1 MPNPRKLQHTRGT
14 SWEIT
19 YRVNGQM
26 ARRRYA
32 TRQQANDA
40 LSKIRVDIA
49 RGMGLLPVDAKITM
63 AEYSHQWLAT
73 LQVRDSTRANYVSY
87 LRNHIVPALGR
98 RPLSSLRRSDI
109 AAFVAGLVDKGLK
122 PSTVRHCY
130 NVVAMVLRSACYDR
144 VLNVSPCY
152 KIKLPQSAGRT
163 LPVLTPEQVR
173 LLLDAAWDC
182 DLAVLATAVG
192 TGMRQGETL
201 GLRLP
206 HLNLL
211 RRELA
216 VEEQAMSPSGGQ
228 PYVTIDLKT
237 SASRRVLP
245 LPDFVIQA
253 IARHLEVYGPGVDGL
268 VFANRR
274 GQVWRRGSFNDS
286 VWKPTLR
293 RAGLA
298 EGFGFHALRH
308 TYASGL
314 IAENVHPRVIQAR
327 LGHKSIVET
336 MDTYGHLFPD
346 AREETTHALDR
357 LFGAATRRVSAV

>member
-1 MPNPRKLQHTRGT
+1 MANPRRLNHSRGT

-26 ARRRYA
+26 ARRRFA
-32 TRQQANDA
+32 TKQQAVDA

-63 AEYSHQWLAT
+63 TEYSQQWLST
-73 LQVRDSTRANYVSY
+73 LQVRPSTRANYVSY
-87 LRNHIVPALGR
+87 LRNHVVPALGH

-109 AAFVAGLVDKGLK
+109 AAFVVVLVEKGLK

-152 KIKLPQSAGRT
+152 KIKLPQSTGRT
-163 LPVLTPEQVR
+163 LPVFTPTQVR
-173 LLLDAAWDC
+173 LLLEAAYDADR
-182 DLAVLATAVG
+182 AVIATAVG

-201 GLRLP
+201 GLRLA

-228 PYVTIDLKT
+228 PYVTTDLKT
-237 SASRRVLP
+237 AASRRVLP
-245 LPDFVIQA
+245 LPEFVVRA
-253 IARHLEVYGPGVDGL
+253 MARHLEIYGPGVDGI
-268 VFANRR
+268 VFSNRR
-274 GQVWRRGSFNDS
+274 GQIWRRGSFNDS

-293 RAGLA
+293 RAGLDEA
-298 EGFGFHALRH
+298 FGFHALRH

-346 AREETTHALDR
+346 AREETTGALDR
-357 LFGAATRRVSAV
+357 VFGSAMQGRR